1 MKRKYEPCT
10 NPNTSPRRNPLLI
23 LLKELREVVVG
34 DEDFEVSNPAA
45 RAAQVDISP
54 AGPERA

>member
-1 MKRKYEPCT
+1 M
-10 NPNTSPRRNPLLI
+10 LI

-34 DEDFEVSNPAA
+34 DEDFEVSDPAA